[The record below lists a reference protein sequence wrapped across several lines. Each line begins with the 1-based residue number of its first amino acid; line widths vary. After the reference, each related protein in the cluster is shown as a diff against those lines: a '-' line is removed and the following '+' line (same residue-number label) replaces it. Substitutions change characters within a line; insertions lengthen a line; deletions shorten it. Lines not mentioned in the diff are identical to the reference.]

1 MILQALDTIHVSSV
15 SSENIT
21 TGQTFEVDDQAGR
34 SLIERGL
41 AIEAA
46 DAAAVAKAEPALKAD
61 PEAAEQ
67 TPIANK
73 AGASVRT
80 KAA

>member
-1 MILQALDTIHVSSV
+1 MIVKALDTVHVSSV
-15 SSENIT
+15 SSNNIA

-41 AIEAA
+41 AIEV
-46 DAAAVAKAEPALKAD
+46 DAPEEPATAE

>member
-15 SSENIT
+15 GSENIT

-41 AIEAA
+41 AIEA
-46 DAAAVAKAEPALKAD
+46 DATAAAKAEPAVKAE
-61 PEAAEQ
+61 PEVVEHA
-67 TPIANK
+67 PIANK